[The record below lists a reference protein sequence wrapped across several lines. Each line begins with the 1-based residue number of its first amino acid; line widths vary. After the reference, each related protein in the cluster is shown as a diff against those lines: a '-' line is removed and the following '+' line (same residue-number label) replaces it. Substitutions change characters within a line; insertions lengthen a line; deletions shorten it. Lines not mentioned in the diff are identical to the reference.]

1 VIAAVVLAVLT
12 QIGVTCALW
21 TLIPSG
27 VTSPAELKTRLA
39 TAVIAGAVAAAAVG
53 IVATVTTAIL
63 HVASEFPGSRQV
75 IIDVAHSA
83 GPDARTHAISL
94 PCWINPDDPAWLPAL
109 RRVLRAHER

>member
-1 VIAAVVLAVLT
+1 MTDPLDLDSLGPPPRAVPV
-12 QIGVTCALW
+12 
-21 TLIPSG
+21 
-27 VTSPAELKTRLA
+27 PAYRIRLEGDRY
-39 TAVIAGAVAAAAVG
+39 AG
-53 IVATVTTAIL
+53 TVTTAIL